1 MLRKYTGTW
10 ISTWSG
16 NINDPWHP
24 LTHPGSVPST
34 GRLTYYNSL
43 LIVHQQEAVFQ
54 PRSAGSWRL
63 FWFPSLVSWY
73 PEAVLVTQ
81 PRQLVAGG
89 CSGSP
94 ASSAGSWWLFW
105 FPSLV
110 SWRLF
115 WVPRLVS
122 GQREAVL
129 VPQPRQLAAGGC
141 SGSPASS
148 AGSWSLFLR
157 SLASA
162 LRTARL
168 LKGRPGCV
176 LFLGE
181 SGSPAKIKE
190 WKKIQIRISFLGG
203 YRYHRYLNFK
213 GFRLWSYF

>member
-24 LTHPGSVPST
+24 LTHPGSVPSS
-34 GRLTYYNSL
+34 GRLTFYNSL

-63 FWFPSLVSWY
+63 FWF
-73 PEAVLVTQ
+73 
-81 PRQLVAGG
+81 
-89 CSGSP
+89 
-94 ASSAGSWWLFW
+94 
-105 FPSLV
+105 
-110 SWRLF
+110 
-115 WVPRLVS
+115 PRLVS

-190 WKKIQIRISFLGG
+190 WKKSHIKRSFLGG
-203 YRYHRYLNFK
+203 YRYHRYSPSSLVSYPFVPYQVTPHPRSLIPSNFK
-213 GFRLWSYF
+213 K

>member
-24 LTHPGSVPST
+24 LTHPGSVPSS

-43 LIVHQQEAVFQ
+43 LIVHQQEAVFL

-94 ASSAGSWWLFW
+94 ASSAGSWRLFW
-105 FPSLV
+105 FFSLV
-110 SWRLF
+110 SWQ
-115 WVPRLVS
+115 LV
-122 GQREAVL
+122 AVL

-148 AGSWSLFLR
+148 AGSGRLFWFPSLVSWQREAVLVPR
-157 SLASA
+157 PRQLAAEVYSYVPWPRLCA
-162 LRTARL
+162 L
-168 LKGRPGCV
+168 PG
-176 LFLGE
+176 F
-181 SGSPAKIKE
+181 
-190 WKKIQIRISFLGG
+190 
-203 YRYHRYLNFK
+203 
-213 GFRLWSYF
+213 